1 MTQMLLFDA
10 PADAAILPVAE
21 SFQAESVVTGNAVTG
36 NAVTGNA
43 VTGNAVVERSVPVKR
58 SNVAAKNDREGG
70 VHHMGDLARLV
81 LLRYDVVAKRRA
93 VMAARRATRRV
104 AR

>member
-21 SFQAESVVTGNAVTG
+21 SFQAENSVTENAIL
-36 NAVTGNA
+36 
-43 VTGNAVVERSVPVKR
+43 ERSVPAKR
-58 SNVAAKNDREGG
+58 SKIVAKNDHEGG

-93 VMAARRATRRV
+93 VMAARRV

>member
-21 SFQAESVVTGNAVTG
+21 SFQAET
-36 NAVTGNA
+36 
-43 VTGNAVVERSVPVKR
+43 AVVERRVPVKR
-58 SNVAAKNDREGG
+58 SAVAKRSGVAAETDQEGG

-93 VMAARRATRRV
+93 VMAARRV

>member
-10 PADAAILPVAE
+10 PANAVDTAIVSVSE
-21 SFQAESVVTGNAVTG
+21 RFQAESVA
-36 NAVTGNA
+36 A
-43 VTGNAVVERSVPVKR
+43 ERSAPVKR
-58 SNVAAKNDREGG
+58 SNVAGQLEHDGG
-70 VHHMGDLARLV
+70 LHHMGDLARLV

-93 VMAARRATRRV
+93 TMAARRA

>member
-10 PADAAILPVAE
+10 PVDAAILPVAE
-21 SFQAESVVTGNAVTG
+21 SFQAESVVAENAF
-36 NAVTGNA
+36 
-43 VTGNAVVERSVPVKR
+43 VERSVPVKR
-58 SNVAAKNDREGG
+58 SNVAARSDSEGC

-93 VMAARRATRRV
+93 VMAARRTNRRV

>member
-10 PADAAILPVAE
+10 PVDAAILPVAE
-21 SFQAESVVTGNAVTG
+21 SFQADSLVAENAVL
-36 NAVTGNA
+36 
-43 VTGNAVVERSVPVKR
+43 ERSVPVKR
-58 SNVAAKNDREGG
+58 SNVGAKSDCEDG
-70 VHHMGDLARLV
+70 VHHMGDLARLD

-93 VMAARRATRRV
+93 VMAARRANRRV

>member
-10 PADAAILPVAE
+10 PADATILPVAE
-21 SFQAESVVTGNAVTG
+21 SFQTKP
-36 NAVTGNA
+36 
-43 VTGNAVVERSVPVKR
+43 AVVERTVRVKR
-58 SNVAAKNDREGG
+58 SNPAAKNDQEGG

-93 VMAARRATRRV
+93 VMAARRVNRRA

>member
-21 SFQAESVVTGNAVTG
+21 SFQAESV
-36 NAVTGNA
+36 VTGNA

>member
-10 PADAAILPVAE
+10 PADAAILPVTE
-21 SFQAESVVTGNAVTG
+21 SFQAESVVAGNAVTG
-36 NAVTGNA
+36 NG
-43 VTGNAVVERSVPVKR
+43 VVERSVPVKR

>member
-10 PADAAILPVAE
+10 PANAVDAAILPVSERFQPE
-21 SFQAESVVTGNAVTG
+21 SAA
-36 NAVTGNA
+36 A
-43 VTGNAVVERSVPVKR
+43 ERSAPVKR
-58 SNVAAKNDREGG
+58 SNAAAQLDHDGG
-70 VHHMGDLARLV
+70 LHHMGDLARLV

-93 VMAARRATRRV
+93 TMAARRA

>member
-21 SFQAESVVTGNAVTG
+21 SFQGENVVAE
-36 NAVTGNA
+36 
-43 VTGNAVVERSVPVKR
+43 NAVVKRSVPVKR
-58 SNVAAKNDREGG
+58 SNIAAKNDRDGG

-93 VMAARRATRRV
+93 VMAARRVTRRV

>member
-10 PADAAILPVAE
+10 PADAAMLPVPE
-21 SFQAESVVTGNAVTG
+21 SFQTEYAVTQ
-36 NAVTGNA
+36 
-43 VTGNAVVERSVPVKR
+43 NAVVEPSIPVKR
-58 SNVAAKNDREGG
+58 SNVAAKSDHEGG